1 MAFLSVIHIPGTP
14 DLLSLHAADPQ
25 RYPYLLQT
33 LGADGWDI
41 LFAFPQQTYRHSLAD
56 IQSGNSHFIA
66 SLDQYWH
73 EHNTQL
79 TLDPMASSL
88 PFRGGWFVYLG
99 YELLHELEPTV
110 SAPES
115 SIPFPIGYLA
125 RIPAAILVNHKKGE
139 TILFTES
146 NFDEYQELLRKDL
159 VSISDYTATPVNVTH
174 LEEENETLFL
184 DGVTRIQH
192 YIHAGDVFQVNLSRP
207 WNGVLAQAGAAANLY
222 NNLRQRNPAP
232 FSGIADFGDS
242 QIVSSSPE
250 RLAQVS
256 GGVIETRP
264 IAGTYPRSPDRGE
277 DKSLQHGL
285 ATHPKERAEHIMLV
299 DLERNDLGRLCVP
312 GSVTVDE
319 LMGVHSYSFVHHIES
334 NIRGHLRAG
343 TTPGQIFRALF
354 PGGTITGC
362 PKVRTMQIIRE
373 LEKTPRLAYTGSM
386 GYLNHDGGM
395 DMNILIRS
403 FMLTGTELSFR
414 AGAGIVADSVPAKE
428 LDETRAK
435 AKGLLKALE
444 WY

>member
-41 LFAFPQQTYRHSLAD
+41 LFAFPQQTYRHSLAE
-56 IQSGNSHFIA
+56 IQSGDSHFIA